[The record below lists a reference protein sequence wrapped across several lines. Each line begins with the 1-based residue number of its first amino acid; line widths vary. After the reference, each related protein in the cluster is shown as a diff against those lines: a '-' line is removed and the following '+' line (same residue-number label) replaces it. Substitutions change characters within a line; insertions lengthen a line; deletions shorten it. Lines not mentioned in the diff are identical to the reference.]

1 VIAAAGF
8 RVTLHGWLQ
17 VGAFARLLAA
27 VAFHVRGARFAH
39 CPTMLTLRNWPTL
52 FVNVLQGTIIV
63 LAVADTMASNTSL
76 AGILFTFDDHGQGG
90 SGSL

>member
-1 VIAAAGF
+1 VWEKLT

-52 FVNVLQGTIIV
+52 FIDVLQGTIC
-63 LAVADTMASNTSL
+63 TNP
-76 AGILFTFDDHGQGG
+76 GQI
-90 SGSL
+90 SIKAYD